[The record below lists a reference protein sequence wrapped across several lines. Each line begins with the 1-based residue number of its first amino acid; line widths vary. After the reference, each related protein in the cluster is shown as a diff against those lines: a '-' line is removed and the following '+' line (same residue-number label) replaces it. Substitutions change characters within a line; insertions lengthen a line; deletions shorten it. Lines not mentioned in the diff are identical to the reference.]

1 MIELIASKINHPENY
16 ETFYGGQYSP
26 EDQKAIDQAM
36 EERNAINNR
45 GPVDIQ
51 ALVSGKLD
59 EVELPGVN
67 KPRGHGGPPPSEGKM
82 SDGAKKPEGNGPPE
96 GPMGDDHDGPP
107 PMMDGP
113 DGAPAE
119 AQRSG
124 FSGEKDEQGSKRSF
138 GPEGRNGEKRTLR
151 GRGYGQVMQDT
162 STTAKNYD
170 PDNRL
175 YFDAEYAKKLGYKDV
190 LVYPLDYTLAGQWGS
205 AMPKD
210 PLCDTLAVNGLNRI
224 HYFYAPVYPGDK
236 LYAVEDQRDLVD
248 LTPAEGNE
256 YRTFRM
262 YGHGKVYNQD
272 GVCVGESIGYVKEN
286 LKRYI
291 QRPEGWTREG
301 FDFPWDSADWWERPA
316 HKYTDEDWE
325 KIKGWWAEEK
335 RRGED
340 PLYWEDVEVGSVI
353 PQKVVG
359 PITEAEL
366 GSRYGMSKEPYYT
379 IREIL
384 TDPEKAK
391 DAVKDDMGIYTWPG
405 NVVRGGGMPG
415 FSFID
420 RPVFENSVCPHFAI
434 AMLYNWM
441 GDTGWLYK
449 IAWDIMSIF
458 PHYEGKLPPH
468 PDEPHY
474 ISRVPF
480 LKDKTMWT
488 HGLGNDMC
496 IAKGYVEKKYVQ
508 NGDYMVDLIWWLET
522 IEGDIYEEGEATV
535 KLPHKG

>member
-1 MIELIASKINHPENY
+1 MIELVASKIGHPENY
-16 ETFYGGQYSP
+16 EKFYPGVYSP

-36 EERNAINNR
+36 QERIAINER

-59 EVELPGVN
+59 DVELPGVG
-67 KPRGHGGPPPSEGKM
+67 KPRRMGPPPGAGKKGE
-82 SDGAKKPEGNGPPE
+82 DKKGEDGPPE
-96 GPMGDDHDGPP
+96 GPMGDEPNA
-107 PMMDGP
+107 
-113 DGAPAE
+113 APV
-119 AQRSG
+119 
-124 FSGEKDEQGSKRSF
+124 K
-138 GPEGRNGEKRTLR
+138 
-151 GRGYGQVMQDT
+151 GYGQVIEDT
-162 STTAKNYD
+162 STVAKNYD
-170 PDNRL
+170 PDNPL
-175 YFDAEYAKKLGYKDV
+175 YFDAEYARKLGYQDV
-190 LVYPLDYTLAGQWGS
+190 LVYPLNYTLAGQWGG

-236 LYAVEDQRDLVD
+236 LYSVEDQRDLLD
-248 LTPAEGNE
+248 ITPVEGNE
-256 YRTFRM
+256 YRSFRM
-262 YGHGKVYNQD
+262 YGHGKVYNQN

-301 FDFPWDSADWWERPA
+301 FDFPWDSADWWARPA

-340 PLYWEDVEVGSVI
+340 TLYWDDVEVGSVI

-366 GSRYGMSKEPYYT
+366 GSRYGMSREPYYT
-379 IREIL
+379 MKEIL

-391 DAVKDDMGIYTWPG
+391 DAVQDDMGLYTWPG
-405 NVVRGGGMPG
+405 NTVRGGGMPG

-434 AMLYNWM
+434 AMIYNWM
-441 GDTGWLYK
+441 GDKGWLYK

-458 PHYEGKLPPH
+458 PGYEDILPPH

-488 HGLGNDMC
+488 HGLGNDLC

-508 NGDYMVDLIWWLET
+508 NGEYMVDLIWWLET

-535 KLPHKG
+535 KLPHRA